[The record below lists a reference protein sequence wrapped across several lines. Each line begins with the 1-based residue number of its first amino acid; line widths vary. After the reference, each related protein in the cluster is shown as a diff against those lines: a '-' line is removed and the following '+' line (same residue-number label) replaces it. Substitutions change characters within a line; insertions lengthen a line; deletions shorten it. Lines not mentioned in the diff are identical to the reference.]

1 MEPRR
6 TGPAPYGRAGCPN
19 RNADVNALSFRGQR
33 AFFPAQ
39 YGMGMGMGMRTLE
52 VTREFLEKTE
62 ELAKAAKVPE
72 MKANLERRARD
83 YRRKL
88 KELERIESDSIAPK

>member
-1 MEPRR
+1 
-6 TGPAPYGRAGCPN
+6 
-19 RNADVNALSFRGQR
+19 
-33 AFFPAQ
+33 
-39 YGMGMGMGMRTLE
+39 MGMEMRTLE

-83 YRRKL
+83 YRKKL
-88 KELERIESDSIAPK
+88 EELQPDESGSIAPK